1 MNALPPPSRRVLAD
15 LGGTYPALR
24 PTTGKAASSVQRA
37 LAELSTLLNAQAT
50 TFMVRDR
57 VEAAFL
63 RHRRFVRS
71 DRLAAVEAQDDALAA
86 RIDAAATHLLLAR
99 IEGPADLT
107 VKIGV
112 LIALSEAGPSD
123 STGFPG
129 AYLRVLLSDVH
140 RLHQAPRLR

>member
-1 MNALPPPSRRVLAD
+1 MSALPPPSRRVLAD

-37 LAELSTLLNAQAT
+37 LAELSSLLKAQAT
-50 TFMVRDR
+50 AFMVRDR

-71 DRLAAVEAQDDALAA
+71 DRLTAVEAQDDALAV
-86 RIDAAATHLLLAR
+86 RIDEAATHLLLASVT
-99 IEGPADLT
+99 GPADLT

-112 LIALSEAGPSD
+112 LIALSEAGPGD

-129 AYLRVLLSDVH
+129 AYLRALLADVD
-140 RLHQAPRLR
+140 RLRSALRLR

>member
-24 PTTGKAASSVQRA
+24 PTTGIAASSVQRA
-37 LAELSTLLNAQAT
+37 LAELSSLLNAQAT
-50 TFMVRDR
+50 TFMVRDK

-71 DRLAAVEAQDDALAA
+71 DRLAAVKARDDALAA
-86 RIDAAATHLLLAR
+86 RIDDTAVRLLLA
-99 IEGPADLT
+99 PATDLIDLAIK
-107 VKIGV
+107 VGV

-123 STGFPG
+123 STAFPG
-129 AYLRVLLSDVH
+129 AHLRALFAD
-140 RLHQAPRLR
+140 LHQLKDLER

>member
-24 PTTGKAASSVQRA
+24 PTTGKAASSVQQA
-37 LAELSTLLNAQAT
+37 LAELLSLLNAQAT
-50 TFMVRDR
+50 TFMVRYK

-71 DRLAAVEAQDDALAA
+71 DRLVAAEQWEDTLAT
-86 RIDAAATHLLLAR
+86 RIEAAASHLLLAPLAH
-99 IEGPADLT
+99 PADLSIK
-107 VKIGV
+107 VGV
-112 LIALSEAGPSD
+112 LIALGEAGPDD

-129 AYLRVLLSDVH
+129 VYLRALLADID
-140 RLHQAPRLR
+140 RLQPTPRLR

>member
-37 LAELSTLLNAQAT
+37 LAALSSLLNAQAMA
-50 TFMVRDR
+50 FAVRDK

-71 DRLAAVEAQDDALAA
+71 DRLAAVGAQDDALAA
-86 RIDAAATHLLLAR
+86 RIDEATAHLLLA
-99 IEGPADLT
+99 PATDLIDLAIK
-107 VKIGV
+107 VGV
-112 LIALSEAGPSD
+112 LIALSEAAPSD
-123 STGFPG
+123 GTAFPG
-129 AYLRVLLSDVH
+129 AYLRALLAD
-140 RLHQAPRLR
+140 LHQLNDQER

>member
-1 MNALPPPSRRVLAD
+1 MNALPPLSRRVLAD

-37 LAELSTLLNAQAT
+37 LAELSSLLNAQAT
-50 TFMVRDR
+50 TFAVRDR

-71 DRLAAVEAQDDALAA
+71 DSLAAVEAQDDALAA
-86 RIDAAATHLLLAR
+86 RIDEATAHLLLAP
-99 IEGPADLT
+99 IAGPADLT

-123 STGFPG
+123 STSFPG
-129 AYLRVLLSDVH
+129 AYLRALLADVD
-140 RLHQAPRLR
+140 RLHPAPRLR

>member
-24 PTTGKAASSVQRA
+24 PTTGISASSVQRA
-37 LAELSTLLNAQAT
+37 LADLSSLLNAQAMA
-50 TFMVRDR
+50 FAVRDR

-71 DRLAAVEAQDDALAA
+71 ERLAAVEARDDALSA
-86 RIDAAATHLLLAR
+86 RIDEATAHLLLAP
-99 IEGPADLT
+99 IAGPANLT